1 MILRNLQIA
10 LSIATLTV
18 ASCATAQRVEIY
30 ENNVVRDSVWAGI
43 QLDRA
48 EGLWAEAIASGEL
61 KGSAVLDM
69 VIDDKGRVESVF
81 VHESDLPIP
90 WKNAVK
96 DQWFDRR
103 FNFKLPKGHKEK
115 ITITVQFP

>member
-1 MILRNLQIA
+1 MMRCAHHI
-10 LSIATLTV
+10 T
-18 ASCATAQRVEIY
+18 ASLLAFIMASSVVAQRVELL
-30 ENNVVRDSVWAGI
+30 ENEVVRDSVWAAI
-43 QLDRA
+43 QRERA

-61 KGSAVLDM
+61 KGMAALEM

-81 VHESDLPIP
+81 VRESELPIK

-115 ITITVQFP
+115 ITIQLQFP